1 MELEH
6 EISFA
11 ELIVRRGAEL
21 LEAEVE
27 GDDGADVEL
36 EMEAD
41 DPAAQSP
48 VDFMA
53 RLLATVAITD
63 GPLVIHMEGGGHPEI
78 FEEAADITTG
88 MPGDKVAALAG
99 ARQPE
104 RAVVFEFDPVGQLAG
119 SRAVVAV
126 LRPEDRDDLLEAY
139 VAVGRLRANA
149 AEITV
154 APIVVRL
161 DARALGQT
169 LDLIGPVGRSSVN
182 AIGAAMAHASQTH
195 VLPGQDASDVPPVIV
210 DLCWHAFCLSAV
222 RARHAPEDD
231 QPAPTIH

>member
-1 MELEH
+1 MEQEH

-21 LEAEVE
+21 LEAD
-27 GDDGADVEL
+27 GD
-36 EMEAD
+36 AD
-41 DPAAQSP
+41 DTDDPDAVIEQTS

-78 FEEAADITTG
+78 FEEAAGITVG
-88 MPGDKVAALAG
+88 MPGDKVAALAE

-126 LRPEDRDDLLEAY
+126 LRPEDRHDLLEAY
-139 VAVGRLRANA
+139 VAVGRLRGDAV
-149 AEITV
+149 ELTV
-154 APIVVRL
+154 APITVRL
-161 DARALGQT
+161 DARALAQT
-169 LDLIGPVGRSSVN
+169 LDLIGPVGRTSVN
-182 AIGAAMAHASQTH
+182 AIGAAMAHASQTQ
-195 VLPGQDASDVPPVIV
+195 VLPGQDASDVPPVVV

-222 RARHAPEDD
+222 RARHTPDAEPIS
-231 QPAPTIH
+231 PTIH